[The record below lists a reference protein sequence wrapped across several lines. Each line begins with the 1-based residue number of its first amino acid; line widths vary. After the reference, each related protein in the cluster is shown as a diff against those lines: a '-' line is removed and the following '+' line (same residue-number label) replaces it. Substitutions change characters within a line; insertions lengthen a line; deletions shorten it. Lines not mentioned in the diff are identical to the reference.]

1 MMKYIALWAVLLTI
15 SSVYGQATFL
25 GFDHPDCRDSLSNTY
40 TYVNWFSQ
48 NASSGGFRVYRNGT
62 EVYNQTGQDANKPA
76 CLDLQFVND
85 GVGFMVVYIPLGGST
100 RLLRTEDYGVTWQQ
114 IASGAPNYAGMY
126 IINDWTAYMVTH
138 YFSSAQNIVELSRG
152 SVLISN
158 QDNQF
163 INDQNFT
170 SDIFVTD
177 TLLNADRCDSSSL
190 SFAVAYNGDTVAY
203 HINFEVLN
211 AGISEN
217 QVESLATIYP
227 NPTTDVFSLAN
238 VTFSGPRGIAIYN
251 TTGMLIKEYTTT
263 EAEANQF
270 SVSELVQGTYFV
282 QIQSSKG
289 NQLLKLIKQ

>member
-1 MMKYIALWAVLLTI
+1 MMKYIALWVLLLTMR
-15 SSVYGQATFL
+15 SVYGQATFL
-25 GFDHPDCRDSLSNTY
+25 GFDHLDCRDSLSNTY

-48 NASSGGFRVYRNGT
+48 DASSGGFRVYRNGT
-62 EVYNQTGQDANKPA
+62 EVYNQTGQGAFKPA

-85 GVGFMVVYIPLGGST
+85 GVGFMVVFQPLSGFT
-100 RLLRTEDYGVTWQQ
+100 QLWRTEDYGITWQQ

-138 YFSSAQNIVELSRG
+138 YFTPTQNIVELSRG
-152 SVLISN
+152 SILTSN

-170 SDIFVTD
+170 SDVFVTD

-190 SFAVAYNGDTVAY
+190 SFALANNGDTVAY

-211 AGISEN
+211 ASLDEN

-227 NPTTDVFSLAN
+227 NPTTDAFIIAS
-238 VTFSGPRGIAIYN
+238 TFKQPNHVAVYTLSGQ
-251 TTGMLIKEYTTT
+251 LIKAFSSAEIQNNWYSVLELNQGHYFIKLETT
-263 EAEANQF
+263 QG
-270 SVSELVQGTYFV
+270 VRLV
-282 QIQSSKG
+282 
-289 NQLLKLIKQ
+289 KLFKY